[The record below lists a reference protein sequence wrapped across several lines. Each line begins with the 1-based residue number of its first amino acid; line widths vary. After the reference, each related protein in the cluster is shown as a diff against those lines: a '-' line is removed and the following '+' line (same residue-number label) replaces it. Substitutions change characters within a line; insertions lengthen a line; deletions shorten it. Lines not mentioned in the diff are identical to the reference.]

1 MQLLAGLKRR
11 TKKKSA
17 PTNDGVDDTTID
29 GVDDTTNDGVDDTV
43 TSALIAVLIYVLH

>member
-1 MQLLAGLKRR
+1 M
-11 TKKKSA
+11 SA

>member
-1 MQLLAGLKRR
+1 M
-11 TKKKSA
+11 SA

-43 TSALIAVLIYVLH
+43 TSALIAVLIYVLHWRLLE